1 MKPFR
6 LLVALAAVALP
17 LDPAVAQ
24 DAAGVAALVKNQVT
38 GELGSTQRSVVRG
51 DKLFRNEKVA
61 TGPGS
66 ALDVLFLDE
75 TALSLGPNTSI
86 VLDEL
91 VFDPS
96 GSQGKIALSI
106 AIGAT
111 RFVSGIL
118 PKSDYEI
125 RTPTMT
131 VGIRGTL
138 VDFFVRQNGDTTAVL
153 RSGEMFV
160 RNPALPNAQP
170 TVVSTPGQ
178 SVTGTTGGQLS
189 PPGPPPPDAAQAFS
203 QLPGAQLGLTT
214 TTTLPSVTSATTT
227 SSPVPPRSYRD
238 SLSTI
243 GNAAPAPAPKI
254 CSSNGSHSCGP
265 NGDGPSGM

>member
-6 LLVALAAVALP
+6 IFVALAAVSLP
-17 LDPAVAQ
+17 LATAVAQ
-24 DAAGVAALVKNQVT
+24 DTAGIAALVKNQVT
-38 GELGSTQRSVVRG
+38 SEQGATQRSVVRG

-66 ALDVLFLDE
+66 ALDVLFIDE

-86 VLDEL
+86 VLDEM

-96 GSQGKIALSI
+96 GTQGKVALSI
-106 AIGAT
+106 AVGAT

-131 VGIRGTL
+131 VGIRGTT
-138 VDFFVRQNGDTTAVL
+138 VDFFVRANGDSTAVL
-153 RSGEMFV
+153 RFGEMFV
-160 RNPALPNAQP
+160 RNPALPNAPP

-178 SVTGTTGGQLS
+178 SVTGTTGGPLG
-189 PPGPPPPDAAQAFS
+189 PPGPPPPDAQQAFS
-203 QLPGAQLGLTT
+203 QLPGAQLGLI
-214 TTTLPSVTSATTT
+214 TTTLPSLTTTNTT
-227 SSPVPPRSYRD
+227 SSPVPARSYRD

-243 GNAAPAPAPKI
+243 GNTPSPPPKA
-254 CSSNGSHSCGP
+254 CSSNGSHSCGSS
-265 NGDGPSGM
+265 GDGGSSGF